1 MGELFLTVGEII
13 LNGREIQKKTV
24 EKYYSL
30 IHIYKAPNLEN
41 NFIVLLNLDADW
53 SSPDDPAR
61 VLAAKG
67 RLNPSTMKK
76 FHKFY

>member
-1 MGELFLTVGEII
+1 MVGKYK
-13 LNGREIQKKTV
+13 KKTV